1 VSKNIRIRFLVVLPA
16 LAFLAFVVAV
26 TDLGALAQNT
36 NSSTPTENEAM
47 QNENAEAAPARP
59 SGRRRRGRRP
69 PANDNMAADTNMASE
84 AGAAAQDPDTGTR
97 SPGEQ
102 SDLSGTYT
110 GNVRMT
116 GGHEMSGQGTL
127 TITGNTFNLEAEG
140 MTHTGRVIAITTR
153 GYTGASFYFSDVTDP
168 ASNTPLAASVRARHS
183 GSRLSLT
190 PVPGAR
196 NRFWFN
202 AGGGGRGRRRR
213 GGAMNTNTNTN
224 TDANMNMNTNGNT
237 NTTP

>member
-1 VSKNIRIRFLVVLPA
+1 MSKNIRIRFLVVLPA

-36 NSSTPTENEAM
+36 NSSETTQNEAM
-47 QNENAEAAPARP
+47 QNENAEAAPAP
-59 SGRRRRGRRP
+59 SAGRRRRRGRRA
-69 PANDNMAADTNMASE
+69 PANDSMTANMAMDG
-84 AGAAAQDPDTGTR
+84 GAAAQDPDTGTR
-97 SPGEQ
+97 SPGEA

-127 TITGNTFNLEAEG
+127 TITGGNFTLESEG
-140 MTHTGRVIAITTR
+140 MTHSGRVIAITTR
-153 GYTGASFYFSDVTDP
+153 GYTGAAFYFTDVTDP
-168 ASNTPLAASVRARHS
+168 VSNTSLTASVRARHS
-183 GSRLSLT
+183 GNRLSLT

-202 AGGGGRGRRRR
+202 AGGDGGRGRRRR
-213 GGAMNTNTNTN
+213 GRAMNMN
-224 TDANMNMNTNGNT
+224 TDGNMNMNMNANENT